1 MKTIYLSLAAAL
13 LVSCSP
19 DVTAPVPTPEPVK
32 VEIITIDSQNSF
44 SISDSQLKEA
54 IEKRDL
60 ELFAIVNHGE
70 GAMSVATPIG
80 QSKLYIFG
88 NPKSGTPLM
97 KGNEIIGLE
106 LPMKI
111 LVYEDDGVVKLARKD
126 MRALMAS
133 YDVNAD
139 KALLDKISRTLDMIT
154 YEAAN

>member
-1 MKTIYLSLAAAL
+1 MKTIYLTLAAICLA
-13 LVSCSP
+13 SCSP
-19 DVTAPVPTPEPVK
+19 KTTAPAPVPSPETVK
-32 VEIITIDSQNSF
+32 VITVDSKNSF
-44 SISDSQLKEA
+44 AISDSQLKDA

-60 ELFAIVNHGE
+60 KLFTIVNHGE

-97 KGNEIIGLE
+97 QGNKIIGLE

-126 MRALMAS
+126 MDALMTS
-133 YDVNAD
+133 YNVNAD
-139 KALLDKISRTLDMIT
+139 KSHLDKISRTLDIII